1 MHYTASAVR
10 YPLYDIQ
17 CTVST
22 IRYLMYSIRNKT
34 FPVRHSVCNMQCE
47 VTPLFRVGSLC
58 VFTSWF
64 CRFCW
69 NVILQ
74 HLHDLFCSFLLKRH
88 IAASSRPGFV
98 VSVETSYC
106 SIFTSWFFSFLLKRH
121 TATSSRPGFV
131 VSVETS
137 YCSISTSWF
146 CRFCWN
152 VILHT
157 FTSWF
162 CRLCSFLKAP
172 FAFSK
177 YLHGKYSAKCCF
189 GDGQVECSSAF
200 KGFVSLSASLKK
212 YFFRGLF
219 QAMCFI
225 QTIHERNP
233 LHSGWV

>member
-74 HLHDLFCSFLLKRH
+74 HLYVLVFF
-88 IAASSRPGFV
+88 

-106 SIFTSWFFSFLLKRH
+106 NIF
-121 TATSSRPGFV
+121 
-131 VSVETS
+131 
-137 YCSISTSWF
+137 TSWF

-152 VILHT
+152 VILQH
-157 FTSWF
+157 
-162 CRLCSFLKAP
+162 LHVLVLSFLLKRHIAHLYVLVLSSVFLP
-172 FAFSK
+172 ES
-177 YLHGKYSAKCCF
+177 SVCF
-189 GDGQVECSSAF
+189 LEIFTWEVFCEVLLWWWSSRM
-200 KGFVSLSASLKK
+200 
-212 YFFRGLF
+212 FFRIQGF
-219 QAMCFI
+219 CQSVCFFKKI
-225 QTIHERNP
+225 F
-233 LHSGWV
+233 L

>member
-58 VFTSWF
+58 VF
-64 CRFCW
+64 
-69 NVILQ
+69 
-74 HLHDLFCSFLLKRH
+74 
-88 IAASSRPGFV
+88 
-98 VSVETSYC
+98 
-106 SIFTSWFFSFLLKRH
+106 
-121 TATSSRPGFV
+121 
-131 VSVETS
+131 
-137 YCSISTSWF
+137 TSWF